1 MNINHLVDANGRL
14 VEQGQGDRR
23 DGQVWFVATAPHG
36 VVIVMSEVS
45 CS

>member
-1 MNINHLVDANGRL
+1 MNNNNFDATGRM

-23 DGQVWFVATAPHG
+23 DGQVWFVAIAPHG

-45 CS
+45 YS